1 MTVMVRALAVPA
13 AREPRGIQWPAGGPF
28 LRQSRRDKS
37 LFMQG
42 FIAFQLWCGPE
53 TFAAGRAGAAGR
65 RAAVEPQVMNG
76 MLPVGGERALPKG
89 LWRIDTGDGN
99 LELVPDTKTPRI
111 RGLRIGLATL
121 HTEGLVFRLA
131 VVGGGVE
138 TANGERA
145 SRVFFAGRMPDGAFV
160 DGDSEALAVV
170 RIPREMPWSGA
181 FRLVSYDAAGGF
193 VADRSVVNPRVR
205 ECPDAPELN
214 CVSSPRV
221 LLVPEAIEEPDAPAG
236 TLAMEARLGGRLAV
250 AIGATELASAP
261 VCRPGGAACGFAV
274 RIRPVLVRSSPGGS
288 SVFQGTPGA
297 VREAFRERLERV
309 LRPWESCG
317 IRPLIDPVRIVDP
330 PTKTLLSFG
339 LPFGLV
345 SDGRETLAIQ
355 LRHTA
360 TALALPAGMVP
371 AAAAKYVHH
380 ALKELG
386 VTTELVFRPRLAH
399 EQHASAELLVGS
411 LDGGNLRVER
421 PGRMGLEATHVEL
434 RDGLEHF
441 DDARAATGSQ
451 EERALLLPIVDT
463 DAATVEVVAVPFFSD
478 GRRLGE
484 SFVALDDPALVNVI
498 VVDRAGLAA
507 SRTSH
512 VVAHELGHVLLRT
525 GDHPDEGSRD
535 RPRLL
540 MDSDASDGSRFGPR
554 LVTRSECERVIHQ
567 GTSEPYRVLFPFEI
581 PGG

>member
-1 MTVMVRALAVPA
+1 
-13 AREPRGIQWPAGGPF
+13 
-28 LRQSRRDKS
+28 
-37 LFMQG
+37 MQG
-42 FIAFQLWCGPE
+42 FIALQLWCGPE

-76 MLPVGGERALPKG
+76 MLPLGGERALPKG

-193 VADRSVVNPRVR
+193 VADRSVVNPWVR

-355 LRHTA
+355 LRHAAVRASDLWTLELHPLDVKRA
-360 TALALPAGMVP
+360 TTSAFIAIFAT
-371 AAAAKYVHH
+371 
-380 ALKELG
+380 LKVSVLCTHIRNDPFAS
-386 VTTELVFRPRLAH
+386 TTNRSGHPPKRLRQQLILFSPKFRAI
-399 EQHASAELLVGS
+399 LLVARGPETPEAAE
-411 LDGGNLRVER
+411 NLW
-421 PGRMGLEATHVEL
+421 
-434 RDGLEHF
+434 
-441 DDARAATGSQ
+441 
-451 EERALLLPIVDT
+451 
-463 DAATVEVVAVPFFSD
+463 
-478 GRRLGE
+478 
-484 SFVALDDPALVNVI
+484 
-498 VVDRAGLAA
+498 
-507 SRTSH
+507 
-512 VVAHELGHVLLRT
+512 
-525 GDHPDEGSRD
+525 
-535 RPRLL
+535 
-540 MDSDASDGSRFGPR
+540 
-554 LVTRSECERVIHQ
+554 
-567 GTSEPYRVLFPFEI
+567 
-581 PGG
+581 